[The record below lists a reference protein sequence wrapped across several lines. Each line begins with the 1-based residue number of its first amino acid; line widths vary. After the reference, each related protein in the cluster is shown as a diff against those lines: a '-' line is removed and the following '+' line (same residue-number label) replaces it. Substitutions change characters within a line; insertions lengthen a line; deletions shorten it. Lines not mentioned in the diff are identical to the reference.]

1 MDFKHSSLFAI
12 VVQLNLD
19 IFNLEIGHNLG
30 LDHSDKT
37 TIMKQ
42 NNLIKINSTMNG
54 TSVITDYASIDKRRV
69 FLMINRVNVP
79 RVSPL
84 GILMTK

>member
-1 MDFKHSSLFAI
+1 MKATYIH
-12 VVQLNLD
+12 
-19 IFNLEIGHNLG
+19 EIGHNLG
-30 LDHSDKT
+30 LDNSDKT

>member
-1 MDFKHSSLFAI
+1 
-12 VVQLNLD
+12 
-19 IFNLEIGHNLG
+19 
-30 LDHSDKT
+30 
-37 TIMKQ
+37 
-42 NNLIKINSTMNG
+42 MNG

>member
-1 MDFKHSSLFAI
+1 
-12 VVQLNLD
+12 
-19 IFNLEIGHNLG
+19 
-30 LDHSDKT
+30 
-37 TIMKQ
+37 MKE

-54 TSVITDYASIDKRRV
+54 TFVITDYASIDKRRV

>member
-1 MDFKHSSLFAI
+1 MKATYIH
-12 VVQLNLD
+12 
-19 IFNLEIGHNLG
+19 EIGHNLG
-30 LDHSDKT
+30 LDHSD
-37 TIMKQ
+37 
-42 NNLIKINSTMNG
+42 KINSTMNG

>member
-1 MDFKHSSLFAI
+1 MKATYIH
-12 VVQLNLD
+12 
-19 IFNLEIGHNLG
+19 EIGHNLG
-30 LDHSDKT
+30 LGHSDKT

-42 NNLIKINSTMNG
+42 NNLIKMNSTMNG

>member
-1 MDFKHSSLFAI
+1 MEL
-12 VVQLNLD
+12 LL
-19 IFNLEIGHNLG
+19 LL
-30 LDHSDKT
+30 
-37 TIMKQ
+37 IMLL
-42 NNLIKINSTMNG
+42 LIKEEF
-54 TSVITDYASIDKRRV
+54 

>member
-1 MDFKHSSLFAI
+1 MKATYIH
-12 VVQLNLD
+12 
-19 IFNLEIGHNLG
+19 EIGHNLG

-37 TIMKQ
+37 TI
-42 NNLIKINSTMNG
+42 INSTMNG